1 MRLCKDGRRDDIM
14 CNKWGFG
21 GNAPSKLRPVL
32 KARGAS
38 MRATRAGGTAK
49 SLYRIKQ
56 QFTIQGGGSRSA
68 HDPPDRIRSLSSFS
82 RWHRTQSDSQGLL
95 YLSLTYCSPT

>member
-32 KARGAS
+32 RARGAS

-49 SLYRIKQ
+49 SLSLIILDTDRKLTIFSIFRGEKYTANKKFTPDCANTIRI
-56 QFTIQGGGSRSA
+56 
-68 HDPPDRIRSLSSFS
+68 SLSF
-82 RWHRTQSDSQGLL
+82 HPLTDVV
-95 YLSLTYCSPT
+95 SLRS

>member
-49 SLYRIKQ
+49 SLLYISYNMGYTK
-56 QFTIQGGGSRSA
+56 TKVVLLDCAITKGG
-68 HDPPDRIRSLSSFS
+68 IRLHKEK
-82 RWHRTQSDSQGLL
+82 RNNGITKRNNRT
-95 YLSLTYCSPT
+95 T